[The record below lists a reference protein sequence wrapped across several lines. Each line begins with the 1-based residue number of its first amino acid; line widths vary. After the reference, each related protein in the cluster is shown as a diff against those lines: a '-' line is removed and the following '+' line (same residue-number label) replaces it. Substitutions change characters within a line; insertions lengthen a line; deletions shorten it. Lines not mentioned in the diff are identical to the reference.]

1 MSVLVAGGWNMTQRR
16 DSGALEEIVDVDLI
30 STNALLANKKLAKLP
45 IGVGRTPSLFVHG
58 EHLLICGGNGNINGC
73 LKLDNG
79 TWTRH
84 STLNNDR
91 GSSSA
96 VTTNDGT
103 YIFGAG
109 FVGGSYN
116 YEFLPKNSAVWQAGK
131 TEIPDGFWLGC
142 AVEVPGKNQILLIG
156 GINDSGKSKRI
167 LKFDTVNEE
176 FEELNVFLQNGRHRH
191 TCARLPNTNL
201 IVIAGGEDSSW
212 NKVDTTEILN
222 LEDTTITPGNAMNT
236 KRSSHGMGVITIG
249 NEDRLAVFGNY
260 GSGND
265 SFDLETLNPS
275 TKMWEVSN
283 LNIGRL
289 EEKFS
294 FGYISLPNDFISN
307 L

>member
-45 IGVGRTPSLFVHG
+45 IGAGRIPSLFVHG
-58 EHLLICGGNGNINGC
+58 EYVLICGGDGNIFTC
-73 LKLDNG
+73 LKHDND
-79 TWTRH
+79 TWTKH
-84 STLNNDR
+84 STLNNAR

-96 VTTNDGT
+96 VTTSDGT

-109 FVGGSYN
+109 LVGSTDN

-131 TEIPDGFWLGC
+131 TKIPDKFYLGC
-142 AVEVPGKNQILLIG
+142 AVEVPEKNQILLIG
-156 GINDSGKSKRI
+156 GYGKVNRI

-176 FEELNVFLQNGRHRH
+176 FEELNVSLQNGRVRH

-201 IVIAGGEDSSW
+201 IAIAGGEF
-212 NKVDTTEILN
+212 NGKLATTEILN
-222 LEDTTITPGNAMNT
+222 LEDNTITPGNAMNT
-236 KRSSHGMGVITIG
+236 KRSTHGMGVITIG
-249 NEDRLAVFGNY
+249 NEDRLAVFGN
-260 GSGND
+260 GDSGND

-275 TKMWEVSN
+275 TRMWEVSI

-294 FGYISLPNDFISN
+294 FGYISLPNDFISK